1 MSLAQISKF
10 MDGRKQR
17 AIYIIGSIILFGAIR
32 QMYDIIAIFLQK
44 QISKNKAKK
53 EFDSSKEF
61 TKINYINYETQIY
74 QKKYF

>member
-1 MSLAQISKF
+1 

-61 TKINYINYETQIY
+61 TKNKLHKLRNTNLS
-74 QKKYF
+74 KKIFLTKKE